1 MKKKLQSVM
10 ALFLL
15 AGTVL
20 TASAV
25 KRPTEI
31 HFRHLNGKDAFPN
44 KIGSV
49 FCHYDSVGHLD
60 QLRYVCVFVMAGNAA
75 QGELPKGD
83 FDRIRPKKAD
93 LIQFSS
99 RLFSDGYLITPIGPI
114 SH

>member
-31 HFRHLNGKDAFPN
+31 HFRHLNGKDAFP
-44 KIGSV
+44 
-49 FCHYDSVGHLD
+49 
-60 QLRYVCVFVMAGNAA
+60 Q
-75 QGELPKGD
+75 
-83 FDRIRPKKAD
+83 
-93 LIQFSS
+93 
-99 RLFSDGYLITPIGPI
+99 
-114 SH
+114 